1 MNSLDM
7 YFSEMVKYS
16 RTKSSE
22 ESKLAREIQRGNK
35 KALKKLIEANLRLV
49 IKIAKKYQNGSLP
62 LCDIIGEGN
71 IGLIKAAEKF
81 RHEKGTRFSTY
92 ARYWIEYEIRM
103 AIKEN
108 RIVHIPA
115 NQYQKLSKLKRTYH
129 DLSNSLN
136 REPTLFELEE
146 ETKLE
151 TKEIAT
157 LFPYLKKEIPLD

>member
-7 YFSEMVKYS
+7 YFSEMVKYP

-49 IKIAKKYQNGSLP
+49 IKIAKKFL
-62 LCDIIGEGN
+62 
-71 IGLIKAAEKF
+71 
-81 RHEKGTRFSTY
+81 HEKGTRFSTY

-115 NQYQKLSKLKRTYH
+115 NQYQKLSKLKRT
-129 DLSNSLN
+129 
-136 REPTLFELEE
+136 
-146 ETKLE
+146 
-151 TKEIAT
+151 
-157 LFPYLKKEIPLD
+157 